1 MIIEYWSDFSC
12 PFCYIAEARIK
23 RAMREMGIEDQC
35 RMDFRSF
42 RLNPMAKQVPSHPI
56 FDSYAKRYG
65 PESAGM
71 QIERIE
77 EMAAGEGLEFHYGT
91 AWNSNTMDA
100 HRLVKHAYATMGK
113 ASGDA
118 FADRL
123 YEAFFR
129 ENRVLA
135 DRSVL
140 LSIAEEMGMDAD
152 DAGEVLDS
160 DRYRD
165 LVLADEAVAHSF
177 GVTAVP
183 FFAVNRRY
191 GIPGAVDI
199 DDFKRILRAALD
211 EEDADISEGSACGPD
226 GCR

>member
-1 MIIEYWSDFSC
+1 MMIEYWSDFSC

-23 RAMREMGIEDQC
+23 RAMREMGIGDQC
-35 RMDFRSF
+35 RMEFRSF

-56 FDSYAKRYG
+56 FESYAKRYG
-65 PESAGM
+65 PESARM

-123 YEAFFR
+123 CEAFFR

-140 LSIAEEMGMDAD
+140 LSIAEEMGMDAYV
-152 DAGEVLDS
+152 AGEVLDS

-165 LVLADEAVAHSF
+165 QVLADEAVAHSF

-183 FFAVNRRY
+183 FFAVNRKY

-199 DDFKRILRAALD
+199 DDFKRILQAALD

>member
-65 PESAGM
+65 PESARM
-71 QIERIE
+71 QIGRIE

-152 DAGEVLDS
+152 DAREVLDS
-160 DRYRD
+160 DEYRD
-165 LVLADEAVAHSF
+165 QVLADEAVAHSF

-183 FFAVNRRY
+183 FFAVNRKY

-199 DDFKRILRAALD
+199 DDFKRILQAALD

>member
-12 PFCYIAEARIK
+12 PFCYIAEARIR
-23 RAMREMGIEDQC
+23 RAMREMGIESQC
-35 RMDFRSF
+35 RMDFKSF

-65 PESAGM
+65 PESARM

-77 EMAAGEGLEFHYGT
+77 EMAAREGLEFHYGT
-91 AWNSNTMDA
+91 AWNSSTMDA
-100 HRLVKHAYATMGK
+100 HRLVKHAYAVMGK

-118 FADRL
+118 LADRL
-123 YEAFFR
+123 CEAFFR

-140 LSIAEEMGMDAD
+140 LSIAEETGMDAD
-152 DAGEVLDS
+152 GAQKVLDS
-160 DRYRD
+160 DIYRD
-165 LVLADEAVAHSF
+165 RVLADEAVARSL
-177 GVTAVP
+177 GVAAVP
-183 FFAVNRRY
+183 FFAVNGKY

-199 DDFKRILRAALD
+199 GDFKRILRAALD
-211 EEDADISEGSACGPD
+211 EEDADVSEGSACGPD
-226 GCR
+226 GCS

>member
-65 PESAGM
+65 PESARM
-71 QIERIE
+71 QIGRIE

-100 HRLVKHAYATMGK
+100 HRLVKHAYTAMGK

-152 DAGEVLDS
+152 DAQKVLDS
-160 DRYRD
+160 DEYRD
-165 LVLADEAVAHSF
+165 QVLADEAVAHSF

-183 FFAVNRRY
+183 FFAVNRKY
-191 GIPGAVDI
+191 GIPGAVDV
-199 DDFKRILRAALD
+199 DDFKRILQTALD

>member
-23 RAMREMGIEDQC
+23 RAMREMGIEGQC

-65 PESAGM
+65 PESARM

-100 HRLVKHAYATMGK
+100 HRLVKHAYAVMGK

-135 DRSVL
+135 DHAVL

-152 DAGEVLDS
+152 DAEEVLGS
-160 DRYRD
+160 DEHRD
-165 LVLADEAVAHSF
+165 QVLEDEAVAHSF

-183 FFAVNRRY
+183 FFAVNRKY

-199 DDFKRILRAALD
+199 DDFKRILQAALD

>member
-1 MIIEYWSDFSC
+1 MMIEYWSDFSC
-12 PFCYIAEARIK
+12 PFCYIAEARIR
-23 RAMREMGIEDQC
+23 RAIREMGIEGQC
-35 RMDFRSF
+35 RMGFRSF

-65 PESAGM
+65 PESARM

-91 AWNSNTMDA
+91 AWNSSTMDA
-100 HRLVKHAYATMGK
+100 HRLVKHAHAAMGK

-118 FADRL
+118 LADRL
-123 YEAFFR
+123 CEAFFR

-135 DRSVL
+135 DHSVL

-152 DAGEVLDS
+152 DAKEVLES
-160 DRYRD
+160 DMYRD
-165 LVLADEAVAHSF
+165 QVLADEAAARSL

-183 FFAVNRRY
+183 FFAINRKY
-191 GIPGAVDI
+191 GIPGAVEI
-199 DDFKRILRAALD
+199 GDFKRILQAALD
-211 EEDADISEGSACGPD
+211 EEEADVVEGSACGPD
-226 GCR
+226 GCS